1 MTRPDSPGPSR
12 RIPVILDTDIGGDI
26 DDTWALAFMLRCP
39 ELDIK
44 LVTTDTGDTT
54 YRAKIVAKLLEVA
67 GRADVPVGV
76 GRPVVEAP
84 STQEPWVESYD
95 LAGYPGPVH
104 DDGVGILVETIM
116 DSSEPITLLCI
127 GPVPNVQAALEREPR
142 IAERA
147 RFVGMHGSVRKG
159 YGGSEAAAA
168 EYNVVSAPEACRAAF
183 AAPWDVTITPLDTCG
198 IVQLEGERYQA
209 VRDCEDPLVQAVI
222 ENYRVWID
230 NCRWG
235 QAFNPETESS
245 ILFDTV
251 AVYLAFSEEFLVMEE
266 LGLQVTDSGLTTVDE
281 DAKKVRAAMDWVDLS
296 AFKDLLVER
305 LTLSA
310 P

>member
-1 MTRPDSPGPSR
+1 MTRPDSPGPAR

-54 YRAKIVAKLLEVA
+54 YRAKIVAKLLEAA

-76 GRPVVEAP
+76 GMPVVEAP
-84 STQEPWVESYD
+84 STQEPWVASYD

-147 RFVGMHGSVRKG
+147 RFVGMHGSVRRG
-159 YGGSEAAAA
+159 YGGSETAAA
-168 EYNVVSAPEACRAAF
+168 EYNVASAPEACRAAF
-183 AAPWDVTITPLDTCG
+183 TAPWDVTITPLDTCG
-198 IVQLEGERYQA
+198 VVQLEGERYQA
-209 VRDCEDPLVQAVI
+209 VRDCDDPLVQAVV

-230 NCRWG
+230 NCQWG
-235 QAFNPETESS
+235 QVFNPETESS

-251 AVYLAFSEEFLVMEE
+251 AVYLAFSEELLVMEE
-266 LGLQVTDSGLTTVDE
+266 LGLQVTDSGFTTVDE
-281 DAKKVRAAMDWVDLS
+281 DATKVRAAMDWVDLS

-305 LTLSA
+305 LILSA